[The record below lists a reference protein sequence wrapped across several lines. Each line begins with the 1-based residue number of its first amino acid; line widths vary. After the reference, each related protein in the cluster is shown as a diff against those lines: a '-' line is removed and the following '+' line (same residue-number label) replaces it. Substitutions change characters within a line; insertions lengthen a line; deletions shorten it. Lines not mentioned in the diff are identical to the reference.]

1 MYRSDLILKCLRKKR
16 FTICSFSKN
25 INDSIHQFLKNA
37 VCIRPLM
44 LIIAAIASR
53 VCSTVLSKYFLRKYV
68 TTFKARSQTS
78 VNKHNP
84 TCGIS
89 YCALCVIP
97 IATHMTKKTL
107 LGKRYDAPLFI
118 Y

>member
-16 FTICSFSKN
+16 FTIYSFSKN

-37 VCIRPLM
+37 VCIKPLM

-68 TTFKARSQTS
+68 TTFKVRS
-78 VNKHNP
+78 
-84 TCGIS
+84 
-89 YCALCVIP
+89 
-97 IATHMTKKTL
+97 
-107 LGKRYDAPLFI
+107 
-118 Y
+118 